1 MNLEQRVHALT
12 GSLILIGIGLTF
24 LASIFFLVVPV
35 LVAADLLQSAFSG
48 VCVAEKFLG
57 TLGTPSHLAA
67 PSAHS

>member
-1 MNLEQRVHALT
+1 MKLEQRVHALT

-48 VCVAEKFLG
+48 VCFAEKFLG
-57 TLGTPSHLAA
+57 TLGTPPHLAA
-67 PSAHS
+67 PSAH